1 MENNFDEKALQQ
13 AKAMANSPAGQ
24 ELMQLMKNMDADTLN
39 KVMNQASTGD
49 FSQIASSLSPFLN
62 SDKVQELLKQ
72 MGGR

>member
-13 AKAMANSPAGQ
+13 AKAMANSPAGK

-39 KVMNQASTGD
+39 KAFRQAATGD
-49 FSQIASSLSPFLN
+49 FSQMASSLSPFFN

-72 MGGR
+72 MEGQ